1 MSLSVDNLRFHYPDV
16 PVLRDVSFR
25 VDTGDFLSLLGPNGS
40 GKSTLLRLLDRILI
54 PESGSI
60 TLKDRP
66 LNSYTRRELARLV
79 AYVPQ
84 DTTWVFPY
92 TVFEVVLMGRSPYIG
107 SSGFE
112 NADDLDCARAV
123 MDLTDIG
130 RLADKPI
137 TAISG
142 GERQRAL
149 IARALCQQPEIL
161 LLDEPNAHLDINHQ
175 VEMFQILREQNEKNN
190 LTIISVSHDLNLAAA
205 FSKHVLLLSE
215 SSGNGSTIFA
225 DGTPREVL
233 TESNISAVYR
243 TPVLVDQLPDS
254 PTVRISLMPQLSRAG
269 KPAGGRH

>member
-1 MSLSVDNLRFHYPDV
+1 
-16 PVLRDVSFR
+16 
-25 VDTGDFLSLLGPNGS
+25 
-40 GKSTLLRLLDRILI
+40 
-54 PESGSI
+54 
-60 TLKDRP
+60 
-66 LNSYTRRELARLV
+66 
-79 AYVPQ
+79 
-84 DTTWVFPY
+84 
-92 TVFEVVLMGRSPYIG
+92 
-107 SSGFE
+107 
-112 NADDLDCARAV
+112 

-233 TESNISAVYR
+233 TESNIAAVYR